1 MEENRDR
8 CFLENPKTLLDQTV
22 TGDPRH
28 RVLNLLNLLNQA
40 STNTL
45 DPTAV
50 GQNMDDT
57 QIGVQLKF

>member
-22 TGDPRH
+22 TGDPSH
-28 RVLNLLNLLNQA
+28 RVLNLLNQA

-45 DPTAV
+45 DSTAV

>member
-1 MEENRDR
+1 MD
-8 CFLENPKTLLDQTV
+8 
-22 TGDPRH
+22 DPSH
-28 RVLNLLNLLNQA
+28 RVLNLLNQA

-45 DPTAV
+45 DSTAV

>member
-8 CFLENPKTLLDQTV
+8 CFLENPKILLDQTV
-22 TGDPRH
+22 TGDPSH

-45 DPTAV
+45 DSIAV
-50 GQNMDDT
+50 GRHMDDT
-57 QIGVQLKF
+57 QTGVQLKF

>member
-22 TGDPRH
+22 TGDPSH
-28 RVLNLLNLLNQA
+28 RVLNLLNQA

-50 GQNMDDT
+50 GQIMDDT